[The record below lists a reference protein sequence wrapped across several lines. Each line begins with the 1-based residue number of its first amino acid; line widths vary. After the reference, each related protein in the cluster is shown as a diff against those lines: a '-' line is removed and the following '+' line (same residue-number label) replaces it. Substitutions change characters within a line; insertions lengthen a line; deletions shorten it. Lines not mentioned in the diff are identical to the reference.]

1 MRYEGKK
8 QYYGIS
14 TEDGLIVQMEPKKD
28 SKKDEKDNKEK
39 ETEIYNS
46 VSGLEY
52 FRPLFHFLRVIYCCI
67 KR

>member
-1 MRYEGKK
+1 MDRGY
-8 QYYGIS
+8 IVRHFS
-14 TEDGLIVQMEPKKD
+14 TPYHFIVYIINRK
-28 SKKDEKDNKEK
+28 K